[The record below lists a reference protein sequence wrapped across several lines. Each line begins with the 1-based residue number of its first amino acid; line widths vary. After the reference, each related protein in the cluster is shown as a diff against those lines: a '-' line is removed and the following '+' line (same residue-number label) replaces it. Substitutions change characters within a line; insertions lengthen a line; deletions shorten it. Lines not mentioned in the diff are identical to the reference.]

1 MKRFLTI
8 LFFALIPLKT
18 FADTDVIREVFNRL
32 NQDYLQDVQN
42 EEIALKGLES
52 LNKIDSKMTLKK
64 VGNQFVLFQN
74 QKVAETFDLPENTQD
89 KEAWITLSKNIINR
103 ATSFSERLDVLDFE
117 LPDRF
122 AQAVFEN
129 LDGYS
134 HYFSAFE
141 DETEKPFKIQR
152 QFAARIIDD
161 VMLIKILSFQKGI
174 AERVKTTISECSKCS
189 ALILDLRANGGG
201 FLNEAIEIADLFLD
215 EGIITYT
222 SSAQNDTPHYFTANS
237 GDIFAGKPIVLI
249 SDGKTA
255 SAAEVLIAALTEQDR
270 AVLIGTRTHGKGT
283 VQDVTKMASDR
294 AISVTTSLFYTPSGQ
309 TIEKRGLTPLI
320 CTGEGDSCAPSD
332 RFGKEEDIEAALRYL
347 KEE

>member
-1 MKRFLTI
+1 MKRLLI
-8 LFFALIPLKT
+8 VLFFTLIPLKT
-18 FADTDVIREVFNRL
+18 YADTDVIREVFNRL
-32 NQDYLQDVQN
+32 NQDYLEDVQN
-42 EEIALKGLES
+42 EEIAIKGLES
-52 LNKIDSKMTLKK
+52 LNKVDSKIALKK
-64 VGNQFVLFQN
+64 VGNQFVLFEN
-74 QKVAETFDLPENTQD
+74 QKVAETFNLPKNTQD
-89 KEAWITLSKNIINR
+89 KEAWITLCKNIINR
-103 ATSFSERLDVLDFE
+103 ATTFSERLDVLDFE

-161 VMLIKILSFQKGI
+161 VMLIKILSFQKGV
-174 AERVKTTISECSKCS
+174 AERVKKNVIECSKCS

-201 FLNEAIEIADLFLD
+201 FLNEAIDIANLFLD

-222 SSAQNDTPHYFTANS
+222 AGAPNDTPHYFTAS
-237 GDIFAGKPIVLI
+237 AGDILDGRPIVLI

-294 AISVTTSLFYTPSGQ
+294 AFSVTTSLFYTPSGQ

-320 CTGEGDSCAPSD
+320 CTGAGDSCAPAD